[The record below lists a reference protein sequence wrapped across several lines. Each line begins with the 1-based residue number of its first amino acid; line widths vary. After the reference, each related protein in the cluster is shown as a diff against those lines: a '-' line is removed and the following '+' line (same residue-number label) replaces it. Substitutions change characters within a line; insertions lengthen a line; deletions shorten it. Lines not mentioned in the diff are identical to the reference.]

1 MARKRKAIPAVVRRE
16 IARRGD
22 GSCTYCGKPGDIA
35 WYGQQVWFEHEIDHV
50 IPVDFG
56 GPNTPENL
64 VLACRMCNRRKG
76 NKPVEVWR
84 R

>member
-1 MARKRKAIPAVVRRE
+1 MARKRKAIPAVVRRA
-16 IARRGD
+16 IAERGD
-22 GSCTYCGKPGDIA
+22 GSCRYCGKPGDIV
-35 WYGQQVWFEHEIDHV
+35 WYGRQVWFEYEIDHV
-50 IPVDFG
+50 VPVDLD

-64 VLACRMCNRRKG
+64 VLACRLCNRRKA